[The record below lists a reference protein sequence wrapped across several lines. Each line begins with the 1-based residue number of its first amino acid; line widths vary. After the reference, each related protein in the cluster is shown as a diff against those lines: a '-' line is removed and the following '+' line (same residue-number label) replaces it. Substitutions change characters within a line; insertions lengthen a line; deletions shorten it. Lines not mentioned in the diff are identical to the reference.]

1 MMTDRRAFGF
11 GLAAGAA
18 AAAGATPA
26 HAADDV
32 REANKRTILAFYDAA
47 LNR

>member
-11 GLAAGAA
+11 SLAAAAAAAA

-32 REANKRTILAFYDAA
+32 KVPNMAANRIVA
-47 LNR
+47 

>member
-11 GLAAGAA
+11 SLAAAAAA

-32 REANKRTILAFYDAA
+32 KVPNMAANRIVA
-47 LNR
+47 